1 MIKKFTEI
9 YRFKPEL
16 KEIFIKTEYG
26 ARREWIVL
34 ENVGNYDRN
43 VPWILLKG
51 NVSVARGHSL
61 SC

>member
-26 ARREWIVL
+26 ARGEWIVL
-34 ENVGNYDRN
+34 ENVGNYDCNDKEN

-51 NVSVARGHSL
+51 NV
-61 SC
+61 